1 MSNISP
7 YLSRMLKLIKLDRVF
22 VHGRGNYLY
31 DEEGNCYLDFI
42 SSFGAL
48 PFGFNHPEIWEVLDS
63 IRKDSIP
70 SIAQAS
76 ISRYQERIAERLI
89 SLAPNGLKYVVF
101 ANSGTEA
108 VEIAIKMVSVSTGRK
123 RIIVAKGGYHGIQ
136 SEMFTYVPYGEIS
149 ALKRE
154 LEKSAEQY
162 AGFIVEPIQGEGG
175 IILPPKGYLSNARE
189 LCREYNIAFIV
200 DEIQTGLGRTGFL
213 FLCEEEGVEPDLLLV
228 GKVLGGGIYPVS
240 ACLVS
245 EEFYPEGFDLVNFST
260 FAGNNIASLIADKVL
275 DILTRDDKELINK
288 IRENGKRLLGELLK
302 LKKEFPKLVKD
313 VRGKGYLLGIELEMD
328 RSFYPQSILSILS
341 EQENLTPLI
350 VSYLLNEKRIR
361 LAPTLKNNRVI
372 RLEPSFITEWDE
384 CQRVIES
391 LRDVFTLLD
400 KMNTS
405 EVIRPIL
412 GINKEQSITCKLDT
426 TKREQWNNISP
437 SEEDGTFAFL
447 VHPLNLINYSEFDP
461 TLSILPQEKIA
472 VFSEIGK
479 ELIKPF
485 IIGKVR
491 VISDYGATAYG
502 EFVNIPYTARQMIE
516 TPQDRMLKILEDAI
530 TLAVDRGAK
539 IVGLGA
545 YTSVVTRSGTLIKG
559 KYVPLTTGNSYTVAA
574 SIEALK
580 LASKKLGVN
589 LSKTIASVIG
599 ATGSIGRALA
609 ILLSEEVCKVI
620 LVGNPNHPKSSI
632 KRLRKVGIDLC
643 MNIAKSLEKGWIPN
657 KGTIGD
663 YLSTLSIP
671 SIEDLDAW
679 EKIIDLLGER
689 GYIEIVTDLSLAVS
703 TSDIIVTATNSPKEL
718 IDPKDVKFGA
728 IVCDISRPPNVNPSI
743 KELRPDVLVID
754 GGIVEVP
761 GRPSLG
767 WYFGLEKGL
776 VYACMAETM
785 MLALEKNYSDMSL
798 GSDLTIEGINYFREL
813 AQKHGFKI
821 SQLRSFDSPISE
833 EEWDRIITSRYSIK
847 R

>member
-472 VFSEIGK
+472 VFSEI
-479 ELIKPF
+479 
-485 IIGKVR
+485 
-491 VISDYGATAYG
+491 
-502 EFVNIPYTARQMIE
+502 
-516 TPQDRMLKILEDAI
+516 
-530 TLAVDRGAK
+530 
-539 IVGLGA
+539 
-545 YTSVVTRSGTLIKG
+545 
-559 KYVPLTTGNSYTVAA
+559 
-574 SIEALK
+574 
-580 LASKKLGVN
+580 
-589 LSKTIASVIG
+589 
-599 ATGSIGRALA
+599 
-609 ILLSEEVCKVI
+609 
-620 LVGNPNHPKSSI
+620 
-632 KRLRKVGIDLC
+632 
-643 MNIAKSLEKGWIPN
+643 
-657 KGTIGD
+657 
-663 YLSTLSIP
+663 
-671 SIEDLDAW
+671 
-679 EKIIDLLGER
+679 
-689 GYIEIVTDLSLAVS
+689 
-703 TSDIIVTATNSPKEL
+703 
-718 IDPKDVKFGA
+718 
-728 IVCDISRPPNVNPSI
+728 
-743 KELRPDVLVID
+743 
-754 GGIVEVP
+754 
-761 GRPSLG
+761 
-767 WYFGLEKGL
+767 
-776 VYACMAETM
+776 
-785 MLALEKNYSDMSL
+785 
-798 GSDLTIEGINYFREL
+798 
-813 AQKHGFKI
+813 
-821 SQLRSFDSPISE
+821 
-833 EEWDRIITSRYSIK
+833 
-847 R
+847 